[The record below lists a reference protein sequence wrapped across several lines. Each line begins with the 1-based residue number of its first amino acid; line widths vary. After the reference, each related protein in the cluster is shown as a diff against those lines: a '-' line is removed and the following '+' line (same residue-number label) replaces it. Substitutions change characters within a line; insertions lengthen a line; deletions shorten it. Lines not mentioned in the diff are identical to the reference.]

1 MDVSIWIV
9 TLMTFVIHY
18 IGTLAMAV
26 RIVGIQTKLW
36 SMSYAIF
43 NIISIFS
50 RMSNTLQ
57 APLLAKIVETDI
69 QQGREANDLSFRI
82 IILSASIGTI
92 VGGFSIPTFQ
102 RVLARMVRKYYEVHS
117 FTRLFFYVFK
127 PRAWRYVYQ
136 CLKWPEY
143 GNWLFLKN
151 TDGISLKILI
161 LNMLSSAILTIGV
174 LSCLYAGYLNPDL
187 RATSGSMN
195 GIINGVSTLLA
206 LVLVDPYIA
215 LLTDEVNVGKRPES
229 DYRRYIVFLLV
240 ARLAG
245 TLIAQFMLVPLSYF
259 VLFLAEHIRL

>member
-9 TLMTFVIHY
+9 TLLTFVIHY

-117 FTRLFFYVFK
+117 FTRLFFTF
-127 PRAWRYVYQ
+127 
-136 CLKWPEY
+136 
-143 GNWLFLKN
+143 
-151 TDGISLKILI
+151 
-161 LNMLSSAILTIGV
+161 
-174 LSCLYAGYLNPDL
+174 LNPAPGGMCINVSNGL
-187 RATSGSMN
+187 STATGYFSK
-195 GIINGVSTLLA
+195 IPT
-206 LVLVDPYIA
+206 
-215 LLTDEVNVGKRPES
+215 
-229 DYRRYIVFLLV
+229 VF
-240 ARLAG
+240 
-245 TLIAQFMLVPLSYF
+245 P
-259 VLFLAEHIRL
+259 

>member
-1 MDVSIWIV
+1 MDISIGVV
-9 TLMTFVIHY
+9 TLLTFVIHY

-43 NIISIFS
+43 NIISLFS

-69 QQGREANDLSFRI
+69 QQGQEANDLPFRV
-82 IILSASIGTI
+82 IILSASFGTMM
-92 VGGFSIPTFQ
+92 GAFSIPTFQ

-117 FTRLFFYVFK
+117 FSGVFMHAFK
-127 PRAWRYVYQ
+127 PRGWKYVYRS
-136 CLKWPEY
+136 LKWPDK
-143 GNWLFLKN
+143 GNWLFLQN
-151 TDGISLKILI
+151 TAGISLKILI
-161 LNMLSSAILTIGV
+161 LNMLSSAILTVGV
-174 LSCLYAGYLNPDL
+174 LACLYAGYLNPDL

-195 GIINGVSTLLA
+195 GVINGLSTLLA

-245 TLIAQFMLVPLSYF
+245 TLMAQCMLVPLSYF
-259 VLFLAEHIRL
+259 VLFLAEHIRF